1 MFAPLLSE
9 FDPKESQEGYIDPIG
24 LYTIAD
30 ALAVRLA
37 PGVRERQS
45 HPRFLTVM
53 AVSHAVCS
61 SFEEDRVAKDG
72 VSEPWQVFEWY
83 FVEGLVRSSG
93 MFRRHVGVPGSE
105 KVTAAVRA
113 GVPVSASRY
122 LKTPGTFGF
131 HGVYRTLARELRVET
146 LNQLGEAGYEIL
158 AAWSAEQNLP
168 GFDDSSEGDGSRW
181 RTALFKAVDEGL
193 SKGHT
198 CRSAAWEGWN
208 FMMEHLAPGEIGK
221 KEGKAIVR
229 ALLSDTGGFRKNVV
243 KFLASS
249 EGRKVLL
256 GAQSEGFL
264 SEKKFHRGLSRCADG
279 ALCNLLEVIRVYEQ
293 FSRLLQDAFDDCLYE
308 MSRSKRRLSSG
319 DFCSC
324 KGVAPACERIPD
336 LYVRLLDM
344 LAPYGLSTR
353 LQEMFEDLSDRLPA
367 QEWTVSL
374 LEHHRLVQKR
384 KPPHGK
390 APWFER
396 FDDGSYLIRPGYV
409 RDTPGLHM
417 DEYVH
422 DYRTKPLRAFAQDL
436 GLVK

>member
-9 FDPKESQEGYIDPIG
+9 YDPKDSGEGAIDPLGMYAIG
-24 LYTIAD
+24 D

-61 SFEEDRVAKDG
+61 GFEDDRIAKDG
-72 VSEPWQVFEWY
+72 ISEPWQVFEWY
-83 FVEGLVRSSG
+83 VVEGLVRSSG
-93 MFRRHVGVPGSE
+93 TSGRQGGVPGTE
-105 KVTAAVRA
+105 KVAVAVRA
-113 GVPVSASRY
+113 GVPVSASSY
-122 LKTPGTFGF
+122 LKIPRTFGF

-146 LNQLGEAGYEIL
+146 LNHLGEAGFEIL
-158 AAWSAEQNLP
+158 AAWSEERNLR
-168 GFDDSSEGDGSRW
+168 GFNDWSGGTGSTL

-198 CRSAAWEGWN
+198 CRSAVWEGWK
-208 FMMEHLAPGEIGK
+208 FMAEHLAPDDIGK

-229 ALLSDTGGFRKNVV
+229 ALLGDTGGFRKNVM
-243 KFLASS
+243 KFLVSS
-249 EGRKVLL
+249 EGRAVLSDAL
-256 GAQSEGFL
+256 AEGFL
-264 SEKKFHRGLSRCADG
+264 SEKKFHKGLRRCADG
-279 ALCNLLEVIRVYEQ
+279 ELRDLLDVIRVYEQ

-308 MSRSKRRLSSG
+308 MSRNKRRLSFR
-319 DFCSC
+319 DLCSC
-324 KGVAPACERIPD
+324 KGVMPASERVPD
-336 LYVRLLDM
+336 LYVRLLNM
-344 LAPYGLSTR
+344 LAPYGLSMR

-367 QEWTVSL
+367 QDWTVAL
-374 LEHHRLVQKR
+374 LEHHRLIQKR
-384 KPPHGK
+384 KPPNGK

-396 FDDGSYLIRPGYV
+396 FDDGSYLVRRGYL
-409 RDTPGLHM
+409 RDKPGLHK

-422 DYRTKPLRAFAQDL
+422 DYRTKPLWSFARDL